1 MKSRTLLLTSIAL
14 LTFAASVALRADSGP
29 RELASGMIE
38 YELSTTGMGTTMTG
52 TKTEWFADHGRR
64 TATLEKKTTK
74 TDVFGQKSTERTE
87 ELSIVD
93 GDTVY
98 TIDLVNKTGTKMD
111 MGALKAMGAAMAGKM
126 MADGA
131 LPKNLRE
138 FVEKNGGKWLPAE
151 SFLGRKCDV
160 YELMGVRSWAYK
172 GQILRTEASIA
183 GVVTKEVAKK
193 FEENVSV
200 PAAKFEVP
208 AGITFEEP
216 EGMAEAQ
223 SLVGG
228 ARPGSDEEDG
238 DADDDDGPPSTLP
251 FAKFKQAVAKVQ
263 VDGFRRMPEMT
274 TEGDHGLILAD
285 DDENG
290 WTIMAQRAGIGAKLE
305 KLAADKLSRFKH
317 KGHDAFYAR
326 ITDPEGEEMAF
337 ILVKYPE
344 YNMGLFIA
352 AKPVPDR
359 AALMKMLAQVEL

>member
-1 MKSRTLLLTSIAL
+1 MKTLTLLLTSIAL
-14 LTFAASVALRADSGP
+14 LTFASSVALRADSGP
-29 RELASGMIE
+29 RELASGLIE

-111 MGALKAMGAAMAGKM
+111 MAAMKALGAAMAGKM
-126 MADGA
+126 MADGN

-151 SFLGRKCDV
+151 TFLGRKCDV

-172 GQILRTEASIA
+172 GQILRMEASIA
-183 GVVTKEVAKK
+183 GVVTKEVAKT
-193 FEENVSV
+193 FEENSSI
-200 PAAKFEVP
+200 PASRFEVP
-208 AGITFEEP
+208 TGIKFEEP
-216 EGMAEAQ
+216 EGMAEMQ
-223 SLVGG
+223 SLF
-228 ARPGSDEEDG
+228 GSGQAGNDEERGGG
-238 DADDDDGPPSTLP
+238 DEDGPPSTLS
-251 FAKFKQAVAKVQ
+251 FAKFKQAVAKVGIE
-263 VDGFRRMPEMT
+263 GFRRMPEIT

-285 DDENG
+285 DEDQG
-290 WTIMAQRAGIGAKLE
+290 WTIMAQRSGIGAKLE
-305 KLAADKLSRFKH
+305 KEAAGKLSRFKH

-337 ILVKYPE
+337 ILVKFPE

-352 AKPVPDR
+352 AKPVAERDE
-359 AALMKMLAQVEL
+359 LMKVLAQVEL

>member
-1 MKSRTLLLTSIAL
+1 MKTRTLLLTSIAL
-14 LTFAASVALRADSGP
+14 LTFAASVALATDTGP

-38 YELSTTGMGTTMTG
+38 YEISTTGRGTTMTG

-64 TATLEKKTTK
+64 SATLEKKTTK
-74 TDVFGQKSTERTE
+74 TDAFGQKSTERTE
-87 ELSIVD
+87 ELSIAD

-111 MGALKAMGAAMAGKM
+111 VGALKAMGAAMAGKM
-126 MADGA
+126 MADGT

-151 SFLGRKCDV
+151 MFLGRKCDV
-160 YELMGVRSWAYK
+160 YEVMGVRSWAYK
-172 GQILRTEASIA
+172 GIILRTESSIA
-183 GVVTKEVAKK
+183 GVVTKEVAKT
-193 FEENVSV
+193 FEENASV
-200 PAAKFEVP
+200 PASRFEVP
-208 AGITFEEP
+208 AGIKFEEP

-228 ARPGSDEEDG
+228 ARPGSDEENG
-238 DADDDDGPPSTLP
+238 EAEDDGPPSTLP

-263 VDGFRRMPEMT
+263 VSGFHRMPEIT

-285 DDENG
+285 DEDQG
-290 WTIMAQRAGIGAKLE
+290 WTIMAQRSGIGAKLE
-305 KLAADKLSRFKH
+305 EEAAGKLSRFKH

-337 ILVKYPE
+337 ILVKFPE
-344 YNMGLFIA
+344 YNMGLFVA
-352 AKPVPDR
+352 AKPVAERDE
-359 AALMKMLAQVEL
+359 LMKVLAQVEL

>member
-14 LTFAASVALRADSGP
+14 LTFAANVALRADTGP

-38 YELSTTGMGTTMTG
+38 YELSTTGMGSTMTG

-111 MGALKAMGAAMAGKM
+111 MAAMKALGAAMAGQM
-126 MADGA
+126 LADGS

-151 SFLGRKCDV
+151 TFLGRKCDV

-193 FEENVSV
+193 FEENSSI
-200 PAAKFEVP
+200 PASRFEVP
-208 AGITFEEP
+208 TGIKFEEP
-216 EGMAEAQ
+216 EGMSEMQ
-223 SLVGG
+223 SFLGG
-228 ARPGSDEEDG
+228 GQTGNDEERGGG
-238 DADDDDGPPSTLP
+238 DEDGPPSTLS

-263 VDGFRRMPEMT
+263 IEGFHRMPEIT
-274 TEGDHGLILAD
+274 TEGDHGLIMAD
-285 DDENG
+285 AAESG
-290 WTIMAQRAGIGAKLE
+290 WTIMAQRAGIGEKLE
-305 KLAADKLSRFKH
+305 KAAAGKLSRFKH
-317 KGHDAFYAR
+317 KGQDAFYAR
-326 ITDPEGEEMAF
+326 ITDEDGEEMAF
-337 ILVKYPE
+337 IVVKYPE
-344 YNMGLFIA
+344 YNMGLFIT
-352 AKPVPDR
+352 AKPVATR
-359 AALMKMLAQVEL
+359 AELTKVLSQVEL